1 MPYGAHP
8 GRQQAG
14 AFLDLACGIDSQR
27 LPLIGI
33 GAVGDP
39 PLGTREPGSEST
51 WLTSR
56 SWPPGYGC

>member
-1 MPYGAHP
+1 
-8 GRQQAG
+8 
-14 AFLDLACGIDSQR
+14 LDLACGIDSQR